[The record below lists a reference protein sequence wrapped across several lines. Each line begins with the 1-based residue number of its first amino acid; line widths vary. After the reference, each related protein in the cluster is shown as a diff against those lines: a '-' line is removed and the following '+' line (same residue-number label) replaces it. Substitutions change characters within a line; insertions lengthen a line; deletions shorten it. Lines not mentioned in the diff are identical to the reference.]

1 MGGRSEGEVK
11 ERKER
16 KEEEQEGGERGREG
30 RMDSVMVGKKEHRL
44 SVPDFVLQLWRK
56 SEG

>member
-1 MGGRSEGEVK
+1 MK

-30 RMDSVMVGKKEHRL
+30 RMDGVMVGKKEHRL